1 MRKLLSVG
9 LLFFVAVIQ
18 LTAQNCSGNATGNMP
33 IPDLGT
39 QQFNGFMG
47 GKYPQGQNQIPSS
60 HFDMG
65 LLNHEKIQPLNKLGE
80 ADSVSGKIGMMV
92 LGFST
97 AAMTGRFVR
106 TFLELKQENP
116 YLDFFIGAQGGRDIN
131 SMTNLQSTYWTNI
144 DSTLE
149 AESLSRL
156 QVQIIWL
163 SSGDIYSFNEVFP
176 QQCYTQIEKYRLVLQ
191 NIKTLYPNCRV
202 VYLSDRTYAGYIG
215 QNGEGPAELKEP
227 TAYYNG
233 WTVKWLIENQII
245 GKAGFTYTE
254 IPFIDWG
261 PYLWTDGINGNKSGY
276 TWECDD
282 AGKGGIH
289 PSSKGRMKEA
299 AMVYL
304 YFAQH
309 PLLRKIWF

>member
-1 MRKLLSVG
+1 MRKLLSVY
-9 LLFFVAVIQ
+9 LVFFIAVTQVA
-18 LTAQNCSGNATGNMP
+18 AQNCSDNATGNIP
-33 IPDLGT
+33 IPDLGA
-39 QQFNGFMG
+39 QQFNGFTG
-47 GKYPQGQNQIPSS
+47 GKYPQGNNQIPAS
-60 HFDMG
+60 HFEMG
-65 LLNHEKIQPLNKLGE
+65 VMNHEKIQPLNKHGE
-80 ADSVSGKIGMMV
+80 IDSVGGKIGMMV
-92 LGFST
+92 LGYST

-106 TFLELKQENP
+106 TFLTLKQKNS

-131 SMTNLQSTYWTNI
+131 AMTNLQSTYWTNI
-144 DSTLE
+144 DSTLA

-163 SSGDIYSFNEVFP
+163 SSGDIYSFNEPFP
-176 QQCYTQIEKYRLVLQ
+176 QQCYTQIEKYLLALQ

-215 QNGEGPAELKEP
+215 INGEGPGELKEP

-233 WTVKWLIENQII
+233 WTIKWLIENQII
-245 GKAGFTYTE
+245 GKAGFTYSE

-261 PYLWTDGINGNKSGY
+261 PYLWTDGTKGNKSGY

-304 YFAQH
+304 YFTQH
-309 PLLRKIWF
+309 PLMRKIWY